1 MAIKILKNHLFIA
14 TLVAFSTVGLARE
27 IVEPEINSG
36 VLEPSMIQQKYMEA
50 RERVLWG
57 QFSLQALTGALLA
70 VARQM
75 VDADAENFIKK
86 QESAR
91 NFLKSVNS
99 FLKDPSLFGAQTDNA
114 RDLRNILFSRLQK
127 ALEVAN
133 DLIATKNLTWQA
145 LSY

>member
-50 RERVLWG
+50 RERVLLG

-70 VARQM
+70 VASQM

>member
-1 MAIKILKNHLFIA
+1 MAIKIFKNHLFIA

-50 RERVLWG
+50 RERVLLG

-70 VARQM
+70 VASQM

>member
-50 RERVLWG
+50 RERVLLG

-70 VARQM
+70 VASQM

-99 FLKDPSLFGAQTDNA
+99 FLKAPSLFGAQTDNA